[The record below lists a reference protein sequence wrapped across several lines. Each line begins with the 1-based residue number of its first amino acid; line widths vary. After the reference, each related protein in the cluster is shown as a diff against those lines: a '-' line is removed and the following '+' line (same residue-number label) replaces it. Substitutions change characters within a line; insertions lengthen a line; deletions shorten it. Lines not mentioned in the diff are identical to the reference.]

1 MIVDENTREYLKML
15 QAIITRLNTN
25 SFQIKTIATTI
36 ITSFMVFMYEKNQDK
51 IVNFTIC
58 VIVFMFWVLDTY
70 FLRSE
75 KAYRKKYNETVYANN
90 HDNGKKCKLYDL
102 DITEKLKEKDIL
114 FCKVM
119 VSKTIWPVY
128 VCLMIITWTP
138 LIIKTILKG

>member
-75 KAYRKKYNETVYANN
+75 KAYRKKYNETVYVNN
-90 HDNGKKCKLYDL
+90 HDNGKKCKIYDL

>member
-90 HDNGKKCKLYDL
+90 HDNGKKCKIYDL

-128 VCLMIITWTP
+128 VLS
-138 LIIKTILKG
+138 LIHI

>member
-1 MIVDENTREYLKML
+1 ML

-90 HDNGKKCKLYDL
+90 HENGKKCKIYDL

-114 FCKVM
+114 FCKAM

-138 LIIKTILKG
+138 LIIKAILKG

>member
-75 KAYRKKYNETVYANN
+75 KAYRKKYNDTVYANN
-90 HDNGKKCKLYDL
+90 HDNGKKCKIYDL

>member
-25 SFQIKTIATTI
+25 SFQIKTVATTI

-90 HDNGKKCKLYDL
+90 HDNGKKCKIYDL

>member
-90 HDNGKKCKLYDL
+90 HDNGKKCKIYDL

-138 LIIKTILKG
+138 LIIKAILKG

>member
-90 HDNGKKCKLYDL
+90 HDNGKKCKIYDL
-102 DITEKLKEKDIL
+102 DITEKLEEKDIL

>member
-15 QAIITRLNTN
+15 QAMITRLNTN

-90 HDNGKKCKLYDL
+90 HENGKKCKIYDL

-138 LIIKTILKG
+138 LIIKAILKG

>member
-90 HDNGKKCKLYDL
+90 HDNGKKCKIYDL

>member
-15 QAIITRLNTN
+15 QVIITRLNTN

-75 KAYRKKYNETVYANN
+75 KAYRKKYNETVYVNN
-90 HDNGKKCKLYDL
+90 HDNGKKCKIYDL

>member
-58 VIVFMFWVLDTY
+58 VLVFMFWVVDTY

-90 HDNGKKCKLYDL
+90 HDNGKKCKIYDL

>member
-90 HDNGKKCKLYDL
+90 HENGKKCKIYDL

-138 LIIKTILKG
+138 LIIKAILKG

>member
-90 HDNGKKCKLYDL
+90 HDNGKKCKIYDL
-102 DITEKLKEKDIL
+102 DITEKLKEKDIH